1 MYVTPRHYQVNHHFL
16 CDVMAVM
23 LLQVFSASQE
33 REAKRLNH
41 FKEMLF
47 GIHKCLDI
55 SENAE

>member
-1 MYVTPRHYQVNHHFL
+1 ML
-16 CDVMAVM
+16 DSADVMIGAIFVCV
-23 LLQVFSASQE
+23 QVFTASQE

>member
-1 MYVTPRHYQVNHHFL
+1 
-16 CDVMAVM
+16 MAAM